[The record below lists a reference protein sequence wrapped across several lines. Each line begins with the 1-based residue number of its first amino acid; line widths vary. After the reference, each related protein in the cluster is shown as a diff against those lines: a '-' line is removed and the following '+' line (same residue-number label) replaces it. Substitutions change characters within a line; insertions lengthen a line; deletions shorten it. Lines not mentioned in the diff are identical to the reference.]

1 MAAQGYGAAGSGP
14 CGESSKCPKSFRVDT
29 LNVGTMKGKASEV
42 VETVSRRRVD
52 LCCLQE
58 TRWKMEGVK
67 QIVGKDSRYK
77 LFWSGNDNATGGV
90 VVLLAEEWWEK
101 VFEVVRVSDRIILI
115 RMTIGKTV
123 FVFVCVYAPQAN
135 LSEFEKD
142 RFNQMLQCTVAKIP
156 ASEQLFVCGD
166 WNGHIGSQSTGFEE
180 VHGGQAIGKRN
191 TEGERVLEFAFAN
204 ELVVVNTW
212 FKKKPKHLVTY
223 QSGNADTQIDFILYR
238 RSFRKQVSNVKVI
251 LGEEIALQH
260 RLLVGDFRV
269 SIPPQS
275 KRKFV
280 PRIKV
285 WKLRDPEKQAELSE
299 VFKAKTLDRAVTD
312 KLSRCALDFTEGQ
325 TLAGYKAGVWCFFES
340 PMEKADM
347 VVEQPG

>member
-1 MAAQGYGAAGSGP
+1 MELLKYVYFCAQKPTIKAGNN
-14 CGESSKCPKSFRVDT
+14 KFQ
-29 LNVGTMKGKASEV
+29 
-42 VETVSRRRVD
+42 D
-52 LCCLQE
+52 LINAPR
-58 TRWKMEGVK
+58 RWKNKGVK

-90 VVLLAEEWWEK
+90 GVLLAEEWWEK

-123 FVFVCVYAPQAN
+123 FVFVCVYAPEAN

-142 RFNQMLQCTVAKIP
+142 RFYQMLQCTVAKIP

-166 WNGHIGSQSTGFEE
+166 WNGHLGSQSTGFEE

-204 ELVVVNTW
+204 ELVVGNTW

-238 RSFRKQVSNVKVI
+238 LSFRKQVSNVKVI

-269 SIPPQS
+269 SIPPQP

-299 VFKAKTLDRAVTD
+299 VFKAKMQGGELSQTGSVDVRWASLGGRLLRA
-312 KLSRCALDFTEGQ
+312 
-325 TLAGYKAGVWCFFES
+325 AGRVCGVSSGRPWGGAG
-340 PMEKADM
+340 M
-347 VVEQPG
+347 VVGQPGWGGGGGGARVL